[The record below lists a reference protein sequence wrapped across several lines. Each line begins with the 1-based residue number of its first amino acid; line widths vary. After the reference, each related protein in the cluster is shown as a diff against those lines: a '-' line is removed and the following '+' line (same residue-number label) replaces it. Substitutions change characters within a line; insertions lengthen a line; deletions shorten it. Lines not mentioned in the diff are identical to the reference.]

1 MRVTY
6 WPINAANAVTSGA
19 EKLSVTKVSGARN
32 AGRLS
37 VMLSV
42 ASLMG
47 TAHICRSR
55 TGS

>member
-1 MRVTY
+1 MPVTY
-6 WPINAANAVTSGA
+6 WPITAANAITSGA
-19 EKLSVTKVSGARN
+19 EKLSVTKVSALRN

-47 TAHICRSR
+47 TRCICRSR